1 MKKEELYEKLEQMVE
16 MLGETE
22 VIEALAMAMDLKEL
36 QENLE
41 YIDRM
46 NDLDLF

>member
-16 MLGETE
+16 MLGLEETLDS
-22 VIEALAMAMDLKEL
+22 LAMAMDSKEL
-36 QENLE
+36 EENLE

-46 NDLDLF
+46 NDLNLF